1 MLHKVPKPEIF
12 GVAKVDKNNKI
23 THIKEKPKKF
33 LSDQAITGL
42 YFFDKDA
49 PKLVKRLKPSSRGE
63 LEIIDLISIYLEKG
77 ELNVEILGRGN
88 AWLDAGTPESLIEA
102 HIFVQT
108 IEHRQG
114 LKIACIEE
122 IAFEKGWINQRQLLQ
137 FAEQYSD
144 NNYCEYIKDVVR
156 KSK

>member
-1 MLHKVPKPEIF
+1 M
-12 GVAKVDKNNKI
+12 
-23 THIKEKPKKF
+23 
-33 LSDQAITGL
+33 
-42 YFFDKDA
+42 
-49 PKLVKRLKPSSRGE
+49 KRLKPSSRGE

-122 IAFEKGWINQRQLLQ
+122 IAFEKGWINQRQLLRLQ
-137 FAEQYSD
+137 SNIATIIIANILKMLLENQ
-144 NNYCEYIKDVVR
+144 NRIVR
-156 KSK
+156 NIIICYFFLTVLYKHTNQVC